1 LIQEEEEEGPGAGAQ
16 RLERERERER
26 TSTVSAGDLLI
37 VRVLQGERKI
47 RVFELRQGT
56 RTAAAG
62 RSRIY
67 WDLDFGLNILYI

>member
-1 LIQEEEEEGPGAGAQ
+1 M
-16 RLERERERER
+16 
-26 TSTVSAGDLLI
+26 
-37 VRVLQGERKI
+37 LQGERKI

-67 WDLDFGLNILYI
+67 WDLDFGLNIYIYISLKLLSDHLITDQSVFFFLQFCQEG